1 MPRCE
6 GILVAIDQVS
16 YHSHH
21 QDHVTVHEYFVLQ
34 DGEEI
39 RETAE
44 LVKKVVSIQEQPM
57 VSMNESWIS
66 TKISLRSDI
75 DTI

>member
-1 MPRCE
+1 M
-6 GILVAIDQVS
+6 
-16 YHSHH
+16 
-21 QDHVTVHEYFVLQ
+21 TVHEYFVLQ
-34 DGEEI
+34 DGEET

-44 LVKKVVSIQEQPM
+44 LVSKVVSIQEQPM